1 MSFQRMNRP
10 HLQLLVTISVA
21 YLFLPNCLFFA
32 MYLRWDVAILF
43 FFILLLGGKRFF
55 FMPGQ
60 SLRFPP
66 IHDVRKK
73 PFLFM
78 LIVLCFLMLL
88 SGIGGYGSQDGDWQK
103 HNAMLSALIRHQWPV
118 AYSLTLPSAQ
128 SSLQQPLSVANVP
141 LVYYIAYYLPAAVIG
156 KLFGWFWAN
165 QALFLWTFF
174 GGCLAIGWF
183 QALSQQAGYLP
194 AVIFCVFSG
203 LDAIGISVIRFVFL
217 GESPGMAH
225 WIHIERWAGNWEY
238 PSHITSIFWAPHQGI
253 CAWIITGLL
262 VNELVYAESK
272 RRVLFFLS
280 LTALWSPFVM
290 LGAMPYIIGE
300 LFWDTDSMRKKMAD
314 YVSMP
319 NLCGVL
325 LLAICGIFYLSKS
338 YPSPLPFVPVEQ
350 GLIFSS
356 PVVPGLSVGE
366 TLFLLVLFCMLEYGI
381 YALLIHQS
389 HLPFNARERR
399 LFLISVGVLT
409 LLPFFRYGFWND
421 LAMRASLPALFLL
434 AVFLTRALYYSATR
448 KSIRLLIVVSL
459 LIGAI
464 NVAVEI
470 KRHLAD
476 ISASGQW
483 YRLPSPGALY
493 DIRQAGVSTSFFT
506 QYIGSAES
514 PFFQF
519 LAKPLVPSEEI
530 LPRET
535 K

>member
-1 MSFQRMNRP
+1 MNHP
-10 HLQLLVTISVA
+10 HIQVLVAISVA
-21 YLFLPNCLFFA
+21 YLFLPNCLFLA
-32 MYLRWDVAILF
+32 MYLRWDVAMILF
-43 FFILLLGGKRFF
+43 LIFLVGGMRFF
-55 FMPGQ
+55 FMPRQ
-60 SLRFPP
+60 SPRSSLLCGFRQ
-66 IHDVRKK
+66 K
-73 PFLFM
+73 PLWFMFL
-78 LIVLCFLMLL
+78 VLCVLMLL

-118 AYSLTLPSAQ
+118 AYSLTLPAAQ
-128 SSLQQPLSVANVP
+128 TPLPQSPSVASVP

-165 QALFLWTFF
+165 QALFLWTFL
-174 GGCLAIGWF
+174 GACLAIGWF

-194 AVIFCVFSG
+194 VVIFCVFSG
-203 LDAIGISVIRFVFL
+203 LDALGISIVRFVFL

-225 WIHIERWAGNWEY
+225 WVHIERWAGNWEY
-238 PSHITSIFWAPHQGI
+238 PSHVTSIFWAPHQGI

-290 LGAMPYIIGE
+290 LGAIPYIIGE
-300 LFWDTDSMRKKMAD
+300 LAWDTGSMRKKAAD
-314 YVSMP
+314 YISML
-319 NLCGVL
+319 NLCGGL
-325 LLAICGIFYLSKS
+325 LLAVCGIFYLSKS

-366 TLFLLVLFCMLEYGI
+366 TLFLLALFCVLEYGI

-389 HLPFNARERR
+389 HLPFNAKERR
-399 LFLISVGVLT
+399 LFLISVGILT

-434 AVFLTRALYYSATR
+434 AVFLTRALYYPATR
-448 KSIRLLIVVSL
+448 KSIRLLIVASL
-459 LIGAI
+459 LIGAL

-470 KRHLAD
+470 TRHLAE

-506 QYIGSAES
+506 QYIGSAQS

-530 LPRET
+530 LPIET